1 MSKSEQLAA
10 LRERIEE
17 LPAESEAEIVSLQQ
31 SITRLEEE
39 IQQDVSAW
47 DRVQLSRH
55 QSRPYT
61 LDYIERIFDSF
72 RPLHGGRRYA
82 DDPAI
87 VGGTAL
93 LEGRPVL
100 VLGHQKGRNTRER
113 LHRNY
118 GMPRP
123 EGYRKALRL
132 MQLAEKFNRPVLSFV
147 DSPGAYPGL
156 GAEERGQAQAIA
168 HNLRSMACLETP
180 IVVTIL
186 GEGGSGGALAIA
198 LGDRVMMLEN
208 SIYSVISPE
217 SCSAILWRDQ
227 DHVREAAEGLKLT
240 ANDLKRFGIIDE
252 ILPEPRPGA
261 HADWDQMASCLK
273 GALLRHLD
281 DLEGVVSEDLVAS
294 RYEKFR
300 CMGQFIEETDPT

>member
-1 MSKSEQLAA
+1 MSKVEQLSA

-31 SITRLEEE
+31 SIARLEEE
-39 IQQDVSAW
+39 IQQGVTAW

-61 LDYIERIFDSF
+61 LDYIERIFESF
-72 RPLHGGRRYA
+72 RAIHGDRRYA

-93 LEGRPVL
+93 LEGRPVM
-100 VLGHQKGRNTRER
+100 VLGQQKGRNTRER

-132 MQLAEKFNRPVLSFV
+132 MQLAEKFHRPVLSFV
-147 DSPGAYPGL
+147 DTPGAYPGL

-168 HNLRSMACLETP
+168 YNLRSMARLQTP
-180 IVVTIL
+180 IIVTIL

-217 SCSAILWRDQ
+217 SCSAILWKDQ
-227 DHVREAAEGLKLT
+227 EHVREAAEGLKLT
-240 ANDLKRFGIIDE
+240 AKDLQGFGIIDE
-252 ILPEPRPGA
+252 ILPEPQPGA
-261 HADWDQMASCLK
+261 HADWDQMAIRLK

-281 DLEGVVSEDLVAS
+281 DLEGLSSDDLLTS
-294 RYEKFR
+294 RYQKFR
-300 CMGQFIEETDPT
+300 RMGQFIEESDPT

>member
-1 MSKSEQLAA
+1 MD
-10 LRERIEE
+10 E
-17 LPAESEAEIVSLQQ
+17 LPAESESEIVSLRQ
-31 SITRLEEE
+31 SISRLEEE
-39 IQQDVSAW
+39 LQQDVSAW

-61 LDYIERIFDSF
+61 LDYIERIFESF
-72 RPLHGGRRYA
+72 QPIHGDRKYA

-87 VGGTAL
+87 VGGSAL
-93 LEGRPVL
+93 LEGRPVM
-100 VLGHQKGRNTRER
+100 VLGQQKGRNTRER
-113 LHRNY
+113 LYRNY

-132 MQLAEKFNRPVLSFV
+132 MQLAEKFHRPVLSFV
-147 DSPGAYPGL
+147 DTPGAYPGL

-168 HNLRSMACLETP
+168 HNLRSMACLKTP
-180 IVVTIL
+180 IIVTIL

-217 SCSAILWRDQ
+217 SCSAILWKDQ

-240 ANDLKRFGIIDE
+240 ANHLQGFGVIDE
-252 ILPEPRPGA
+252 ILPEPLPGA
-261 HADWDQMASCLK
+261 HADWDLMASRLK

-281 DLEGVVSEDLVAS
+281 DLEGLTPEDLLAS
-294 RYEKFR
+294 RYQKFR
-300 CMGQFIEETDPT
+300 RMGQFIEDTEPT

>member
-1 MSKSEQLAA
+1 M
-10 LRERIEE
+10 EE

-31 SITRLEEE
+31 RISRLEEE
-39 IQQDVSAW
+39 IQQNVTAW

-72 RPLHGGRRYA
+72 RPLHGDRRYA

-147 DSPGAYPGL
+147 DTPGAYPGL

-168 HNLRSMACLETP
+168 HNLRSMACLKTP

-217 SCSAILWRDQ
+217 SCSAILWKDQ

-240 ANDLKRFGIIDE
+240 ASDLKRFGIIDE
-252 ILPEPRPGA
+252 ILPEPRLGA
-261 HADWDQMASCLK
+261 HSDWDQMASDLK

-281 DLEGVVSEDLVAS
+281 DLACLGSDDLVAS
-294 RYEKFR
+294 RYRKFR
-300 CMGQFIEETDPT
+300 RMGQFIEETDPL

>member
-1 MSKSEQLAA
+1 M
-10 LRERIEE
+10 EE
-17 LPAESEAEIVSLQQ
+17 LPEESEAEIVSLQK
-31 SITRLEEE
+31 SIARLEEE
-39 IQQDVSAW
+39 IQQDVTAW

-61 LDYIERIFDSF
+61 LDYIERIFESF
-72 RPLHGGRRYA
+72 RAIHGDRRYA

-93 LEGRPVL
+93 LEGRPVM
-100 VLGHQKGRNTRER
+100 VLGQQKGRNTRER

-132 MQLAEKFNRPVLSFV
+132 MQLAEKFHRPVLSFV
-147 DSPGAYPGL
+147 DTPGAYPGL

-168 HNLRSMACLETP
+168 HNLRSMACLKTP
-180 IVVTIL
+180 IIVTIL

-217 SCSAILWRDQ
+217 SCSAILWKDQ
-227 DHVREAAEGLKLT
+227 DHVHEAAEGLKLT
-240 ANDLKRFGIIDE
+240 ANDLQGFGIIDE

-261 HADWDQMASCLK
+261 HADWDQMASRLK

-281 DLEGVVSEDLVAS
+281 DLEGLASEDLLAS
-294 RYEKFR
+294 RYQKFR
-300 CMGQFIEETDPT
+300 RMGQFIEETEPT

>member
-1 MSKSEQLAA
+1 MG
-10 LRERIEE
+10 E
-17 LPAESEAEIVSLQQ
+17 LPLGSEAEIVSLQQ
-31 SITRLEEE
+31 TIAHLEEE
-39 IQQDVSAW
+39 IQQGASAW

-72 RPLHGGRRYA
+72 HALHGDRRYA

-93 LEGRPVL
+93 LEGRPVM
-100 VLGHQKGRNTRER
+100 VLGQQKGRNTRER
-113 LHRNY
+113 LYRNY

-132 MQLAEKFNRPVLSFV
+132 MQLAEKFRRPILSFV
-147 DSPGAYPGL
+147 DTPGAYPGL

-168 HNLRSMACLETP
+168 HNLRSMACLKTP
-180 IVVTIL
+180 IIVTIL

-198 LGDRVMMLEN
+198 LGDRVLMLEN

-217 SCSAILWRDQ
+217 SCSAILWKDQ
-227 DHVREAAEGLKLT
+227 DHVREAAESLKLT
-240 ANDLKRFGIIDE
+240 ASDLQGFGIIDE
-252 ILPEPRPGA
+252 ILPEPQPGA
-261 HADWDQMASCLK
+261 HTDWDQMANRLK

-281 DLEGVVSEDLVAS
+281 DFEGFESEELLAS
-294 RYEKFR
+294 RYQKFR
-300 CMGQFIEETDPT
+300 HMGQFIEETEPT